1 MKLNVILNN
10 YLKVIFVNYCMLL
23 ILRILETLLIT
34 LSFGYQNSL
43 ISSELIGLFN
53 DYIYINTILIVVFP
67 IYYIFHKKNKVI
79 ANSVFIISI
88 SILVAFHLLILK
100 SFLYQQV
107 LLDIFVFQYSID
119 EIFYTIST
127 SNIGFLD
134 IILSAIALSAI
145 IFFSHRYFKRKTF
158 SIKKITLC
166 YLLIILS
173 VPFIFTP
180 ISIRNFSNKYSNNKS
195 FYFYTQSIKHLLNQ
209 DKKNTYTIADANNFQ
224 ELNPSKAFNKS
235 EYILLHKTDTLNP
248 LGSYF
253 NKFDSAPNI
262 VILIIEGLNDDFIH
276 KYRNADLMPFLSSLK
291 DKSLYWNKCFT
302 LGERSFAAAPSI
314 LGSLPYGEK
323 GFTLLEKLPRHLSL
337 VSILNSNDYFTSFF
351 YGQGS
356 WFHKKDRFFNH
367 NDIKLIIDNR
377 KFSDK
382 YNKIIV
388 GEDNFFW
395 GYNDKDLFNQSFE
408 VIDTISSNRRLDI
421 YFTGTSHS
429 PYIISNEDYY
439 NKYLYDI
446 ISSLTKEED
455 KEFFNTYKRY
465 IKSILFV
472 DDALKDFFDKYKKRN
487 DYENT
492 IFIITGDHPM
502 TEVPIANSL
511 KRYHVPLLIFS
522 EKLIKPHIISN
533 PVSHL
538 DISESILSLL
548 KPYEINIP
556 SLSAALGNK
565 LYTSANSHKR
575 HFAFMND
582 NREIVDYY
590 SDGYFISGDQIF
602 EVDLNLNLNK
612 INNNEIWTK
621 LNKELSTFKKTS
633 LHACIENKII
643 PDEEYCRS
651 LNHTLIYS
659 SHDNN
664 SNKINA
670 KHYDLIPELEI
681 VNQDLIFDID
691 FKYSGKADDLMLVYK
706 FIDQDD
712 STQLIKYV
720 GIPKESNFFQAHIKI
735 PFPENTDSTLYFKSY
750 LWNQKKEKIIYS
762 DLNILIHQN
771 K

>member
-1 MKLNVILNN
+1 MKLKVILNN
-10 YLKVIFVNYCMLL
+10 YLKVIFVNYCILL
-23 ILRILETLLIT
+23 SLRILETLLII
-34 LSFGYQNSL
+34 LNFGYQKSL

-53 DYIYINTILIVVFP
+53 DYINVNAILIVVFP
-67 IYYIFHKKNKVI
+67 IYYIFHKKNKTI
-79 ANSVFIISI
+79 ANSAFIISI
-88 SILVAFHLLILK
+88 SIFTIFHLLILK

-107 LLDIFVFQYSID
+107 LLDIFVYQYSIN
-119 EIFYTIST
+119 EILFTIKT
-127 SNIGFLD
+127 SNIGFLNV
-134 IILSAIALSAI
+134 IISAIVLSAIMFLSYQ
-145 IFFSHRYFKRKTF
+145 YFTKKTF
-158 SIKKITLC
+158 SIKTIGLSC
-166 YLLIILS
+166 LLIVLS
-173 VPFIFTP
+173 VPFIFTQ
-180 ISIRNFSNKYSNNKS
+180 ISIRNFSNKYSKNKS
-195 FYFYTQSIKHLLNQ
+195 FYFYTQSIKYLVNQ
-209 DKKNTYTIADANNFQ
+209 DKKNTYAIADAYDFQ
-224 ELNPSKAFNKS
+224 ELNPLKTFEKS
-235 EYILLHKTDTLNP
+235 DYILLHETDTLNP
-248 LGSYF
+248 LGSSF

-276 KYRNADLMPFLSSLK
+276 NYRNTDLMPFLSKLK

-302 LGERSFAAAPSI
+302 LGERSFAAVPSI

-351 YGQGS
+351 YGQAS
-356 WFHKKDRFFNH
+356 WFHKKDRFFIH
-367 NDIKLIIDNR
+367 NDIDLIIDNK

-382 YNKIIV
+382 YKKIIA
-388 GEDNFFW
+388 GEDNYFW

-408 VIDTISSNRRLDI
+408 VINTISSNRRLDI

-429 PYIISNEDYY
+429 PYVISNKDYY
-439 NKYLYDI
+439 NKSFIDI
-446 ISSLTKEED
+446 ISSLTKDDD

-472 DDALKDFFDKYKKRN
+472 DDALKDFFNKYKKRN
-487 DYENT
+487 DYANT

-548 KPYEINIP
+548 KPYEINTP
-556 SLSAALGNK
+556 SLSTAIGEK
-565 LYTSANSHKR
+565 LCTSTNSHKR

-590 SDGYFISGDQIF
+590 CDGYFISGDQIF
-602 EVDLNLNLNK
+602 EVDPNLNLNE

-621 LNKELSTFKKTS
+621 LNKELSIFKKTS
-633 LHACIENKII
+633 LHACIDNKIF
-643 PDEEYCRS
+643 PDDEYCRS

-659 SHDNN
+659 SYDNN
-664 SNKINA
+664 STKFSS
-670 KHYDLIPELEI
+670 KYHDLIPELEI
-681 VNQDLIFDID
+681 INQDLIFDID

-706 FIDQDD
+706 LIGQDD
-712 STQLIKYV
+712 STRLIKYM
-720 GIPKESNFFQAHIKI
+720 GIPKENNFFQAHVKI
-735 PFPENTDSTLYFKSY
+735 PFPENTDSTLYFESY

-762 DLNILIHQN
+762 DLNIFIHQN